1 MNFATLW
8 DIMRR
13 CGEWNTGYLDD
24 FLDSVDF
31 SREDF
36 NALVDAFTAL
46 AEYIDKTGIPAKDMA
61 EFFYERASKWE

>member
-13 CGEWNTGYLDD
+13 SSEWNTGYLDD
-24 FLDSVDF
+24 FLDSVDC

-36 NALVDAFTAL
+36 NGLVDAFTAL

>member
-13 CGEWNTGYLDD
+13 SSEWNTGYLDD
-24 FLDSVDF
+24 FLDSVDC
-31 SREDF
+31 SREEF
-36 NALVDAFTAL
+36 NDLVDAFAAL
-46 AEYIDKTGIPAKDMA
+46 AEYIDKTGIRAKDMA

>member
-13 CGEWNTGYLDD
+13 SSEWNTGYLDD
-24 FLDSVDF
+24 FLDSVDC
-31 SREDF
+31 SREEF
-36 NALVDAFTAL
+36 NDLVDAFAAL

>member
-13 CGEWNTGYLDD
+13 SSEWNTGYLDD

-36 NALVDAFTAL
+36 NDLVDAFAAL
-46 AEYIDKTGIPAKDMA
+46 AEYIDKTGIPAKDIA

>member
-13 CGEWNTGYLDD
+13 SSEWNTGYLDD

-36 NALVDAFTAL
+36 NGLVDAFAAL

>member
-13 CGEWNTGYLDD
+13 SSEWNTGYLDD

>member
-13 CGEWNTGYLDD
+13 SSEWNTGYLDD
-24 FLDSVDF
+24 FLDSVDC
-31 SREDF
+31 SLEDF
-36 NALVDAFTAL
+36 NDLVDAFAAL
-46 AEYIDKTGIPAKDMA
+46 AEYIDKTGIPAKDVA

>member
-1 MNFATLW
+1 MNFTTLW

-13 CGEWNTGYLDD
+13 SSEWNTGYLDD
-24 FLDSVDF
+24 FLDSVDC

-36 NALVDAFTAL
+36 NDLVDAFAAL
-46 AEYIDKTGIPAKDMA
+46 AEYIDKTGIPAKDVA